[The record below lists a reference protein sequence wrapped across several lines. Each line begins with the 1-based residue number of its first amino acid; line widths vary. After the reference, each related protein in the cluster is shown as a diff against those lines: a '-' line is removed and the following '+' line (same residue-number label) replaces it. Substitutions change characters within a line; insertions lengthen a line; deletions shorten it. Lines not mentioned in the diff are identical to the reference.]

1 MNTSPQSF
9 FTFNFYFSI
18 TIRTRNTSLDSFSN
32 QFLVDDVTTLNQN
45 FKILRKRFHKGIIN
59 LKVPFNFDYYLPIN
73 IGT

>member
-1 MNTSPQSF
+1 M
-9 FTFNFYFSI
+9 I
-18 TIRTRNTSLDSFSN
+18 MKIRTRIVAQWVETSLDSFSN

-59 LKVPFNFDYYLPIN
+59 LKVPFNFNYYLPIN